1 MAATGSWGGKK
12 AHPSRAESIE
22 RLMEY
27 RLLGGSGLKVSALS
41 LGTATFGGS
50 NEFFKGFGSTEVE
63 EARRLVDICLE
74 AGVNLFDTAN
84 GYSEGHSEE
93 ILGKALAGKRDKVL
107 ISTKSGF
114 PTGAGPN
121 DEGSSRYHLRR
132 ALEDSLRRLGTD
144 TIDIYHL
151 HGFDALTPID
161 EVQATLN
168 DFVREGKVR
177 YIACSNFSGWHLMKS
192 LAVADRNGW
201 TRFVA
206 HQVYY
211 SLIGRE
217 YEWELMP
224 LALDQKVGALI
235 WSPLGWGR
243 LTGKIRRGQPLPKVS
258 RLHSIADAG
267 PQMPDEYLFGV
278 VDALDKV
285 AAETGKTVP
294 QIALNWLLQRPTV
307 SSVIMGAR
315 NEEQLRQ
322 NLGAAGWNLTAEQM
336 AALDKASDP
345 QPVYPYWHQRK
356 FFSGRNPVAGAGNRE
371 KGMRD

>member
-1 MAATGSWGGKK
+1 
-12 AHPSRAESIE
+12 
-22 RLMEY
+22 MEY

-41 LGTATFGGS
+41 FGTATFGGS
-50 NEFFKGFGSTEVE
+50 NEFFKGFGSTEVD
-63 EARRLVDICLE
+63 EAQRLIDICFE
-74 AGVNLFDTAN
+74 AGVNLFDSAN
-84 GYSEGHSEE
+84 GYSDGRSEE
-93 ILGKALAGKRDKVL
+93 ILGKALGVKRGEAL

-114 PTGAGPN
+114 PTGSGPN
-121 DEGSSRYHLRR
+121 DEGSSRHHLRR
-132 ALEDSLRRLGTD
+132 ALEDSLWRLGTD
-144 TIDIYHL
+144 YIDIYHL
-151 HGFDALTPID
+151 HGFDALTPIE
-161 EVQATLN
+161 EVQETLN

-224 LALDQKVGALI
+224 LGIAERVGALI

-243 LTGKIRRGQPLPKVS
+243 LTGKIRRGQPLPEVS
-258 RLHSIADAG
+258 RLHMIADAG
-267 PQMPDEYLFGV
+267 PQMPDEYLYTV
-278 VDALDKV
+278 VDALDNV

-307 SSVIMGAR
+307 SSVIVGAR

-322 NLGAAGWNLTAEQM
+322 NLRAAEWNLTAEQV
-336 AALDKASDP
+336 AALDKAGDP

-356 FFSGRNPVAGAGNRE
+356 FFRGRNPLPV
-371 KGMRD
+371 

>member
-1 MAATGSWGGKK
+1 
-12 AHPSRAESIE
+12 
-22 RLMEY
+22 MEY

-41 LGTATFGGS
+41 FGSATFGGS
-50 NEFFKGFGSTEVE
+50 NEFFKGFGSTEVD
-63 EARRLVDICLE
+63 EARRLIEICFE

-84 GYSEGHSEE
+84 GYSEGRSEE
-93 ILGKALAGKRDKVL
+93 ILGKALAGKRDDAL

-114 PTGAGPN
+114 STGDGPN

-144 TIDIYHL
+144 YIDIYHL
-151 HGFDALTPID
+151 HGFDALTPIE
-161 EVQATLN
+161 EVQSTL
-168 DFVREGKVR
+168 DEFVREGKVR

-192 LAVADRNGW
+192 LAVADRYGW

-206 HQVYY
+206 QQVYY

-243 LTGKIRRGQPLPKVS
+243 LTGKIRRGAGLPSVS

-267 PQMPDEYLFGV
+267 PQVADEYLYTV

-285 AAETGKTVP
+285 AEETGKTVP
-294 QIALNWLLQRPTV
+294 QVALNWLLQRPTV
-307 SSVIMGAR
+307 SSVIVGAR

-322 NLGAAGWNLTAEQM
+322 NLGAVAWNLSAEQV
-336 AALDKASDP
+336 AALDKASE
-345 QPVYPYWHQRK
+345 QTAAYP
-356 FFSGRNPVAGAGNRE
+356 
-371 KGMRD
+371 